1 VVSIVDRFIGSPRRP
16 RQRAHRVTTRH
27 PRAAYPF
34 QSQSPVTT
42 RGCFIGAEV
51 NGGGAFT

>member
-1 VVSIVDRFIGSPRRP
+1 MASIVDRFIGSPRRP